1 VQIIEIGVLIE
12 EGRKGKRKRGKRK
25 RGKRRKWK

>member
-25 RGKRRKWK
+25 RGKREN